1 MLFNITFRIN
11 FPKIFHVYTNT
22 LYMLKYNILKARS
35 KIFNIFTNI
44 LTYYE
49 NFNENIEFHSIT
61 NALILILHEQISYY
75 S

>member
-11 FPKIFHVYTNT
+11 FPKISHVYTNT
-22 LYMLKYNILKARS
+22 LYMLKYNILKGRS

>member
-1 MLFNITFRIN
+1 MLFIIAFRIN
-11 FPKIFHVYTNT
+11 LLKMFHEYINT
-22 LYMLKYNILKARS
+22 LYILKYNTLKVQS
-35 KIFNIFTNI
+35 KIFNIFINI
-44 LTYYE
+44 LKYYE